1 MVTKFSHL
9 VKTYKG
15 ETDKDQVRVNWR
27 ETFFFIFRKF
37 GFRNLPLLKY
47 FTTVT
52 ILSIKNKYKITLKT
66 LRYIRRYAFLF

>member
-1 MVTKFSHL
+1 MVTTFSHL

-15 ETDKDQVRVNWR
+15 ETDKDQVRVNWK

-37 GFRNLPLLKY
+37 GFRNHPLLKY